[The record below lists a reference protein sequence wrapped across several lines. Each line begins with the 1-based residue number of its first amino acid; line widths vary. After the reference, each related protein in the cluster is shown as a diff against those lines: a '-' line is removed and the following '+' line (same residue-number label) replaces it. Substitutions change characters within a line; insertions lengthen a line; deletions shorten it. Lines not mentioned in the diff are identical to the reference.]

1 MAKLYAIAETL
12 SDFKR
17 YISLGLP
24 IVQYRNK
31 LADLDGLKFESSDSR
46 LILNDDYQAA
56 VRGGF
61 WGVHLGQ
68 SDLDQLPED
77 IKAKLKRDRVNLGTR
92 EIKLGISTHNEEER
106 LRALNYHPDYLAF
119 GPIFATSSKQLNFA
133 AQGQEL
139 LERYLDRAELAVV
152 AIGGIRP
159 DNSEGLLKSGVSA
172 LAAIAV
178 LKTLSDQQI
187 ICWNRECLKYRTRY
201 EIE

>member
-17 YISLGLP
+17 YIGLGLP

-31 LADLDGLKFESSDSR
+31 LAALASFDFKSSNSR

-56 VRGGF
+56 VKGGF
-61 WGVHLGQ
+61 WGVHMGQ

-77 IKAKLKRDRVNLGTR
+77 TKTKLKHERVNQGSR

-106 LRALNYHPDYLAF
+106 IKALKFHPDYLAF
-119 GPIFATSSKQLNFA
+119 GPIFDTSSKKLDFA
-133 AQGQEL
+133 AQGQEQ
-139 LERYLDRAELAVV
+139 LERYLDRVNLAVV
-152 AIGGIRP
+152 AIGGITP
-159 DNSEGLLKSGVSA
+159 DNSERLLKSGVSA
-172 LAAIAV
+172 LAAIAA

-187 ICWNRECLKYRTRY
+187 ICWNRECLKYRARY